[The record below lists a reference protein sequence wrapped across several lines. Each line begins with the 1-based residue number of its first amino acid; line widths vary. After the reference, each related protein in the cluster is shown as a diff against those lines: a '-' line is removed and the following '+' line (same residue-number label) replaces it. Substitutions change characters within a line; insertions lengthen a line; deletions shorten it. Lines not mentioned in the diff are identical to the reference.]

1 MPGEHRF
8 LRPCPMRLV
17 ALGASN
23 LTRGLQAVV
32 GAARRAWG
40 PQTEILAA
48 LGHGRSYG
56 VPSRFHP
63 PLPGILQCGLWRAL
77 EEAGAAAATRAVVT
91 DVGNDILYGFP
102 PAQILDWVEETVVRL
117 QRSAAQ
123 VTLAGLPVDGIG
135 ALSAPRFLFFRSLL
149 VPSCR
154 LSLAQVASRAERVQE
169 GLLTLAAARGLRFVP
184 LRATWYGVD
193 PIMSGP
199 RRGPRRGG
207 RSSTSPATANRTSRA
222 RPPPRSNRPGSTSP
236 PRNAC
241 ACSGSSGAAP
251 SRRTNARFGCRCTEA
266 FSPRRG
272 RPRAAGPRAADA
284 ASAPP
289 WTARQQHPFGR
300 YTHRRKRSCR
310 RQRHQH
316 Q

>member
-56 VPSRFHP
+56 VPSQFLIRS
-63 PLPGILQCGLWRAL
+63 LPGILQCGLWRAL

-135 ALSAPRFLFFRSLL
+135 ALSAPRFLFFRSLF

-193 PIMSGP
+193 PIHVRPSLWTAAWREILDLARDGEPDEP
-199 RRGPRRGG
+199 RP
-207 RSSTSPATANRTSRA
+207 TAPSFESA
-222 RPPPRSNRPGSTSP
+222 RLYL
-236 PRNAC
+236 
-241 ACSGSSGAAP
+241 AAP
-251 SRRTNARFGCRCTEA
+251 ERVRLFGLERR
-266 FSPRRG
+266 SPQ
-272 RPRAAGPRAADA
+272 PAY
-284 ASAPP
+284 
-289 WTARQQHPFGR
+289 Q
-300 YTHRRKRSCR
+300 RSIR
-310 RQRHQH
+310 LSLY
-316 Q
+316 